1 MRISTA
7 YQYDRYS
14 SQIASSQARYVEAQ
28 MRVSTGKRILK
39 PSDDPSGMSTI
50 LNVKTLRAATEQ
62 YAKNVQAA
70 KGVLGFTE
78 SALSEAATLTRR
90 AYELT
95 LSAANSTTTQQARD
109 AMVQEVEQIQRN
121 LVELANTRGPKG
133 EYVFGGQ
140 KNDARPF
147 TVTGSTLTYNG
158 DAGDILVETGAVET
172 LAVNTKG
179 DPLFT
184 NAYAELESLKA
195 DLLGGNIPALSGV
208 HVAAVQ
214 DTLNQIQQQRG
225 VVGAKLRTV
234 DDLTTRYTRMQ
245 DDFTKHIADVEEVDV
260 DEAIVQYR
268 LAETAYTAA
277 LQVASQGFRLSLMD
291 FING

>member
-14 SQIASSQARYVEAQ
+14 SQIASSQARYMEAQ
-28 MRVSTGKRILK
+28 MRVSTGKRINK
-39 PSDDPSGMSTI
+39 PSDDPSGVSTI
-50 LNVKTLRAATEQ
+50 LNVKTLQAATKQ
-62 YAKNVQAA
+62 YAKNVQTA

-78 SALSEAATLTRR
+78 SALSEAATMTRR

-95 LSAANSTTTQQARD
+95 LSAANSTTTQPARD
-109 AMVQEVEQIQRN
+109 AMIQEIEQMQRN
-121 LVELANTRGPKG
+121 LVDLANTQGPKG

-147 TVTGSTLTYNG
+147 TVTGSTLVYNG
-158 DAGDILVETGAVET
+158 DSGDILVETGAVET
-172 LAVNTKG
+172 MTVNSKG

-195 DLLGGNIPALSGV
+195 DLSGGNIPALSGV
-208 HVAAVQ
+208 HVGAIQ
-214 DTLNQIQQQRG
+214 DVLNQIQQERG
-225 VVGAKLRTV
+225 VVGAKLQTV
-234 DDLTTRYTRMQ
+234 DDLTSRYTRMQ

-260 DEAIVQYR
+260 DQAIVQYR
-268 LAETAYTAA
+268 LAETAYSAA